1 MSRKTIRADEV
12 HKRWMKNPRYRAAYD
27 ALAGEFAW
35 SAALIEARAQAG
47 LTQEE
52 IAQRMGTTQ
61 QVISRLESGRTKPST
76 RTLERYAKATGTRL
90 LIGFAPLS
98 D

>member
-1 MSRKTIRADEV
+1 MSRKTIRADVV

-27 ALAGEFAW
+27 ALGGEFAW

-76 RTLERYAKATGTRL
+76 RTLERYAEATGTRL
-90 LIGFAPLS
+90 MIGFAPLS
-98 D
+98 H

>member
-1 MSRKTIRADEV
+1 MSRKTIRADVV
-12 HKRWMKNPRYRAAYD
+12 HKRWMKNPRYRATYD

-61 QVISRLESGRTKPST
+61 QVISRLESGRTNPLDS
-76 RTLERYAKATGTRL
+76 Y
-90 LIGFAPLS
+90 IGALCGG
-98 D
+98 DRNTANDWVCAGQ

>member
-1 MSRKTIRADEV
+1 MSRTCVLLEIRQMRFADVYESWRV
-12 HKRWMKNPRYRAAYD
+12 GR
-27 ALAGEFAW
+27 
-35 SAALIEARAQAG
+35 

-76 RTLERYAKATGTRL
+76 RTLERYAEATGTRL
-90 LIGFAPLS
+90 MIGFAPVS